1 MYRDY
6 SSQRFCGWTKKSQIS
21 HVVLDSS
28 WENSAAYILEHND
41 DVMAYAKND
50 HLGFNIVYVYE
61 GIIRQYIPD
70 FLIKLSNG
78 KTLVLEIKGQDS
90 DQNRAKRKALADWC
104 DAINNLGEYEKW
116 EFDVA
121 FSTATMNGIIQ
132 KHL

>member
-1 MYRDY
+1 
-6 SSQRFCGWTKKSQIS
+6 
-21 HVVLDSS
+21 
-28 WENSAAYILEHND
+28 
-41 DVMAYAKND
+41 MAYAKND

-90 DQNRAKRKALADWC
+90 DQNRAKREALADWC

>member
-1 MYRDY
+1 
-6 SSQRFCGWTKKSQIS
+6 
-21 HVVLDSS
+21 
-28 WENSAAYILEHND
+28 
-41 DVMAYAKND
+41 MAYAKND

-90 DQNRAKRKALADWC
+90 DQNRAKREALADWC
-104 DAINNLGEYEKW
+104 DAINKLGEYGKW

-121 FSTATMNGIIQ
+121 FSTAAVNGIIQ